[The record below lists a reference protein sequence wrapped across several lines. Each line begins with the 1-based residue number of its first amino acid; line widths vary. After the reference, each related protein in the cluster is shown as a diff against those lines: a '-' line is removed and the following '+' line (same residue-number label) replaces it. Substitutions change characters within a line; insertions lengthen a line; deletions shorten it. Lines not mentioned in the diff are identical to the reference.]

1 MLSIVYP
8 PSRIKCVTEDFV
20 STILC
25 PRRTYQLRSFH
36 SDEFIVSWRMQGNL
50 VNHNSPLDGNIDN
63 NFGVIIRKVQ
73 RTEIGLNFNSTR
85 RRERNCYRNPKRDLR
100 SGLSRE
106 SSPPSQNL
114 TAHLTTKASVLPL
127 TFPGFELRC
136 PKSCLMGFRLKFYTS
151 LIIREPSESSP

>member
-25 PRRTYQLRSFH
+25 PLRTYQLRSFH

-63 NFGVIIRKVQ
+63 NFGVIIRKIQ
-73 RTEIGLNFNSTR
+73 RTEIGLNFNSAK
-85 RRERNCYRNPKRDLR
+85 RRERDCYRNPKRSEIWFVPRIFTPIPESNCSFDNKGECSPTDIPWLR
-100 SGLSRE
+100 AQMS
-106 SSPPSQNL
+106 
-114 TAHLTTKASVLPL
+114 
-127 TFPGFELRC
+127 
-136 PKSCLMGFRLKFYTS
+136 
-151 LIIREPSESSP
+151 